1 MVRRNRAGRA
11 DGRSLRPGDSGAA
24 GQRAAGADGL
34 QRSTRPRAHPRG
46 RAFYSAGGAGRPG
59 LRGLPA
65 GKRRGTSGV
74 RTRLCRRW
82 NEDGEDSSAWSGCT
96 DRVDPGGRCRTG
108 SGAESDPRRTPPGR
122 SRCGFRCPRNA
133 LRRILMV
140 VPDQNLLIVSGPN
153 DVPYDF
159 KVTPKTQIVSGS
171 SRPTLNELKGQEGR
185 SVVVEFV
192 PERDGNYARRVEVR
206 G

>member
-1 MVRRNRAGRA
+1 MVKTAARGVAVLIGLILVA
-11 DGRSLRPGDSGAA
+11 GAA
-24 GQRAAGADGL
+24 QAQAQKATRGEPRPAEAAAGFGVPETL
-34 QRSTRPRAHPRG
+34 
-46 RAFYSAGGAGRPG
+46 
-59 LRGLPA
+59 
-65 GKRRGTSGV
+65 SG
-74 RTRLCRRW
+74 
-82 NEDGEDSSAWSGCT
+82 
-96 DRVDPGGRCRTG
+96 
-108 SGAESDPRRTPPGR
+108 
-122 SRCGFRCPRNA
+122 
-133 LRRILMV
+133 RILMV

-171 SRPTLNELKGQEGR
+171 SRPTLDELKGHEGR